1 MSPRFQ
7 GVGSA
12 RSAGSLAATAL
23 AVLAW
28 ALPAVGADA
37 GQGAPQTTP
46 QAAAPVSCRDCGVLR
61 SVREVRT
68 ERKGRAPDVYVTS
81 PQYQDARPFDKP
93 LIGPAISLSWGAGSS
108 TQPKIGAVGSPEM
121 QQRLIDISYEIT
133 IRFDDGRFGLFDQD
147 NADGLRPGDRVRVV
161 NGRVERMPTE
171 ASSTR

>member
-1 MSPRFQ
+1 MSQRFQ
-7 GVGSA
+7 RVGSA
-12 RSAGSLAATAL
+12 GSAASLAAGAL

-28 ALPAVGADA
+28 ALPAAGADA
-37 GQGAPQTTP
+37 QQGAQQAAP
-46 QAAAPVSCRDCGVLR
+46 QATPAVSCRDCGVLR

-68 ERKGRAPDVYVTS
+68 ERKGRVPDVYVTS

-133 IRFDDGRFGLFDQD
+133 VRFDDGRFGLFDQD
-147 NADGLRPGDRVRVV
+147 NADGLRPGDRVRVA
-161 NGRVERMPTE
+161 NGRVERIPSGAAT
-171 ASSTR
+171 AR

>member
-1 MSPRFQ
+1 MSQAFQ
-7 GVGSA
+7 RGGCVRPA
-12 RSAGSLAATAL
+12 ASLAAAAL
-23 AVLAW
+23 TVLTW
-28 ALPAVGADA
+28 TLPPAVAGAD
-37 GQGAPQTTP
+37 QGAKAATPQT
-46 QAAAPVSCRDCGVLR
+46 AAPVTCRDCGVLR

-93 LIGPAISLSWGAGSS
+93 LIGPAISLSWGAGAS

-147 NADGLRPGDRVRVV
+147 SADGLRPGDRVKVV
-161 NGRVERMPTE
+161 KGRVERMPTE
-171 ASSTR
+171 ASTTH

>member
-1 MSPRFQ
+1 MTS
-7 GVGSA
+7 GSQD
-12 RSAGSLAATAL
+12 AGRHRPVAWLAAAAAL
-23 AVLAW
+23 AAFAW
-28 ALPAVGADA
+28 SLPAVAADA
-37 GQGAPQTTP
+37 GQATP
-46 QAAAPVSCRDCGVLR
+46 QAAPPVTCPDCGVLR

-68 ERKGRAPDVYVTS
+68 ERKGRVPDVYVTS

-161 NGRVERMPTE
+161 KGRVERIPSA
-171 ASSTR
+171 ASTTR

>member
-1 MSPRFQ
+1 MTSGFQ
-7 GVGSA
+7 GAGRI
-12 RSAGSLAATAL
+12 RSVASLAAAALTVLTWTLPTA
-23 AVLAW
+23 A
-28 ALPAVGADA
+28 ADQ
-37 GQGAPQTTP
+37 QGAQPAP
-46 QAAAPVSCRDCGVLR
+46 QAAPPMTCRDCGVLR

-93 LIGPAISLSWGAGSS
+93 LIGPAISFSWGAGSS
-108 TQPKIGAVGSPEM
+108 TQPQIGAVGSPEM

-161 NGRVERMPTE
+161 KGRVERIPSE
-171 ASSTR
+171 PSTTR

>member
-1 MSPRFQ
+1 MSPGFQ
-7 GVGSA
+7 GAGRV
-12 RSAGSLAATAL
+12 RSTASLAAAAL
-23 AVLAW
+23 AALAW
-28 ALPAVGADA
+28 TLPTAVGGAD
-37 GQGAPQTTP
+37 QGAQPAP
-46 QAAAPVSCRDCGVLR
+46 QAARPVTCRDCGVLR

-93 LIGPAISLSWGAGSS
+93 LIGPAISFSWGAGSS

-121 QQRLIDISYEIT
+121 QQRLIDVSYEIT

-161 NGRVERMPTE
+161 KGRVERI
-171 ASSTR
+171 ASEPGTTR

>member
-1 MSPRFQ
+1 MSRGFQ
-7 GVGSA
+7 GTGRDCSA
-12 RSAGSLAATAL
+12 AWLAAAAL
-23 AVLAW
+23 AILAW
-28 ALPAVGADA
+28 SLPAAGADA
-37 GQGAPQTTP
+37 GQGAQPTP
-46 QAAAPVSCRDCGVLR
+46 QAAPPVTCPDCGVLR

-108 TQPKIGAVGSPEM
+108 SQPKIGAVGSPEM

-133 IRFDDGRFGLFDQD
+133 VRFDDGRFGLFDQD

-161 NGRVERMPTE
+161 KGRVERIPS
-171 ASSTR
+171 APSTTR

>member
-1 MSPRFQ
+1 MTP
-7 GVGSA
+7 GSEG
-12 RSAGSLAATAL
+12 AGQHCPVAWLAAATAL
-23 AVLAW
+23 AAFAW
-28 ALPAVGADA
+28 SLPAVAADA
-37 GQGAPQTTP
+37 EQATQATP
-46 QAAAPVSCRDCGVLR
+46 QSATPVTCPNCGVLR

-68 ERKGRAPDVYVTS
+68 ERKGRVPDVYVTS

-161 NGRVERMPTE
+161 KGRVERIPSA
-171 ASSTR
+171 ASTTR

>member
-1 MSPRFQ
+1 MTPGFQ
-7 GVGSA
+7 G
-12 RSAGSLAATAL
+12 AGWHCPVAWLAATAL
-23 AVLAW
+23 AAFAW
-28 ALPAVGADA
+28 SLPAVAADA
-37 GQGAPQTTP
+37 GQATQATP
-46 QAAAPVSCRDCGVLR
+46 PVTCPDCGVLR

-161 NGRVERMPTE
+161 KGRVERIPSA
-171 ASSTR
+171 ASTTR

>member
-1 MSPRFQ
+1 MSPGFQ
-7 GVGSA
+7 G
-12 RSAGSLAATAL
+12 AGRVRPVASLAAAAL
-23 AVLAW
+23 TLLTW
-28 ALPAVGADA
+28 TLPAAAADQ
-37 GQGAPQTTP
+37 QGAQPAP
-46 QAAAPVSCRDCGVLR
+46 QAAPPVTCRDCGVLR

-68 ERKGRAPDVYVTS
+68 ERKGRTPDVYVTS

-93 LIGPAISLSWGAGSS
+93 LIGPAITFSWGAGSS

-161 NGRVERMPTE
+161 KGRVERLPSE
-171 ASSTR
+171 PSTTR

>member
-1 MSPRFQ
+1 MTPGFQ
-7 GVGSA
+7 GAGRCCSA
-12 RSAGSLAATAL
+12 ACLAGAALAA
-23 AVLAW
+23 LAW
-28 ALPAVGADA
+28 SLPAAA
-37 GQGAPQTTP
+37 ANEQGAQPAP
-46 QAAAPVSCRDCGVLR
+46 QAASPVTCRDCGVLR

-81 PQYQDARPFDKP
+81 PQYQEARPFDKP

-161 NGRVERMPTE
+161 KGRVERIPSE
-171 ASSTR
+171 PSTTR